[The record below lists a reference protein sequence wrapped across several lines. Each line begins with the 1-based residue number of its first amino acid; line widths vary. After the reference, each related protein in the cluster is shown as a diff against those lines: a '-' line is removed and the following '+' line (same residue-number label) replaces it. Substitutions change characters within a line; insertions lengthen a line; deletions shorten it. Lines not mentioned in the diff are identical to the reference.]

1 MVELNDDDEEG
12 DDDDISG
19 IANVNVYTG
28 KRSGPSVTNCTFRS
42 NGVGN
47 PMISLLTRG
56 TLTDVVVVGGGGAV
70 VVAVASWTDSFVIF
84 GVCFAVV
91 QW

>member
-1 MVELNDDDEEG
+1 MVELNDDDEE
-12 DDDDISG
+12 DDISG
-19 IANVNVYTG
+19 MANVNVYTG

-47 PMISLLTRG
+47 PMLSLLTRG
-56 TLTDVVVVGGGGAV
+56 TLTDVAVGGGAV
-70 VVAVASWTDSFVIF
+70 VVVVAVVSLTDSFVIV
-84 GVCFAVV
+84 GACFAVV